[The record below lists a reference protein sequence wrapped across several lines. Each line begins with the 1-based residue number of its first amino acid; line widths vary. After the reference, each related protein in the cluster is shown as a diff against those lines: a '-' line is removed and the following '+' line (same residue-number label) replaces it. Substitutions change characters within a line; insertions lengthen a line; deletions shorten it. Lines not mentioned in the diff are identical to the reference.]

1 MDIKQRTEALLL
13 AANRALT
20 IKDISEL
27 LEVESAEDES
37 RVINAVASLKDEYN
51 AKPYDLVEV
60 SSGYR
65 IQLNQEYAQDVAKLW
80 EVKPLRLSRATLET
94 LSIISYMQPVTLSL
108 IHI

>member
-80 EVKPLRLSRATLET
+80 EVKPLRLS
-94 LSIISYMQPVTLSL
+94 LSL

>member
-27 LEVESAEDES
+27 LEVESAEDDS

-65 IQLNQEYAQDVAKLW
+65 IQ
-80 EVKPLRLSRATLET
+80 
-94 LSIISYMQPVTLSL
+94 
-108 IHI
+108 

>member
-20 IKDISEL
+20 IKDIVEL

-37 RVINAVASLKDEYN
+37 KVINAITALKEEYEPR
-51 AKPYDLVEV
+51 PYDLVEV

-65 IQLNQEYAQDVAKLW
+65 IQLNQE
-80 EVKPLRLSRATLET
+80 
-94 LSIISYMQPVTLSL
+94 LSL